1 VHERKS
7 AQPGVL
13 RSMNLRASFDQVHAH
28 GPIGAQELVRLTGLS
43 RPTVGEVIT
52 QLLELGLIQ
61 RVGRTSGLRGP
72 TAQLYDVNP
81 RAGWV
86 LGLDIGRQWLRSAL
100 ADLTGTV
107 VARSQSR
114 TGESTTSGLI
124 AQVREAAVGLTAEAG
139 IGLTDLHQIVVG
151 TPGVIRPGEDHFSL
165 APNLLGWESASV
177 ISEIRRTLLEPVTF
191 ENDVNLAAV
200 GEHAAGV
207 GRGVDDLVYVS
218 VGTGVGMGV
227 ILDGE
232 LRRGAAGLAGE
243 IGYLA
248 LNLDNA
254 PSARVEA
261 LSARVA
267 VWGTGAFEAQAG
279 SHGIVALAAERGV
292 VADSSADVFA
302 AARAGDP
309 AAAEVVIIEGRRLA
323 HAIAAIAAVL
333 DPQLV
338 VLGGGVGAGS
348 GDLLIGPIAEALPAI
363 SPFSP
368 RLAISALGAEAVLT
382 GAIATGLS
390 RALDEIIER
399 AGGGAPLAVT
409 SRGAAGAVDGS
420 AAGSARR
427 SRQTIEVSL

>member
-1 VHERKS
+1 MQERRS

-52 QLLELGLIQ
+52 QLLELDLIE

-86 LGLDIGRQWLRSAL
+86 LGLDIGRQWLRAAL

-114 TGESTTSGLI
+114 TSESTAPALI
-124 AQVREAAVGLTAEAG
+124 AQVRAAAVGLTAEAG
-139 IGLTDLHQIVVG
+139 VGLTDLHQIVVG

-177 ISEIRRTLLEPVTF
+177 ISEIRRTLVGPVTF

-200 GEHAAGV
+200 GEHDAGV

-248 LNLDNA
+248 LNLDEAASDRTEA
-254 PSARVEA
+254 PSARVA
-261 LSARVA
+261 A
-267 VWGTGAFEAQAG
+267 WGTGAFEARAG

-292 VADSSADVFA
+292 VAESSADVFA
-302 AARAGDP
+302 AARAGDE
-309 AAAEVVIIEGRRLA
+309 AAMEVVIVEGRRLA

-338 VLGGGVGAGS
+338 VLGGGVGAGG
-348 GDLLIGPIAEALPAI
+348 GDLLIDPIAAALPAI
-363 SPFSP
+363 SPFFP
-368 RLAISALGAEAVLT
+368 RLAISALGSEAVLA
-382 GAIATGLS
+382 GAIATGLG
-390 RALDEIIER
+390 RALDELIER
-399 AGGGAPLAVT
+399 AGGGAPVPTARVA
-409 SRGAAGAVDGS
+409 GAAPDGS

-427 SRQTIEVSL
+427 KRPTIEASL